1 MRQWIL
7 NIAIIAV
14 IVAVADW
21 ATGAAGNAMLRHMP
35 DTGTF
40 EADIN
45 QALTRKSADVLILGS
60 SKAKHHYVPRVLED
74 SLGMSVYNAGAD
86 GHDVAYA
93 CLVLQSW
100 LTRCTPRVVVLDICN
115 SMVNGDWIDNSIA
128 DIKCY
133 YGQNKAVT
141 AYIDSSRDW
150 RLKLK
155 LHSNLYRLNGSLVWL
170 TKAMLKHPAATTD
183 GYSPLYGS
191 DIEHGNT
198 TYGPFTPSHVE
209 AEQLRRIAW
218 LCRRNGIR
226 LHVVLSPNHEID
238 NGMRHWLAAETKRD
252 SVAFA
257 DMTEAPE
264 VWADRYYKDRGHLN
278 NDGAVMFTS
287 MITTMLRQDL
297 AASQISKCEAK

>member
-7 NIAIIAV
+7 SIAIIAA
-14 IVAVADW
+14 IVTAADW
-21 ATGAAGNAMLRHMP
+21 AAGVAGNALLQRMP
-35 DTGTF
+35 DSGTF

-45 QALTRKSADVLILGS
+45 QALTHKSADVLILGS
-60 SKAKHHYVPRVLED
+60 SKAKHHYVPKVIED
-74 SLGMSVYNAGAD
+74 SLGMSAYNAGAD

-115 SMVNGDWIDNSIA
+115 SMINGDWIDNSIA

-141 AYIDSSRDW
+141 DYIDSSQDW

-155 LHSNLYRLNGSLVWL
+155 LHSNLYRLNGSLLWL
-170 TKAMLKHPAATTD
+170 TKAMLKHPTTATD

-198 TYGPFTPSHVE
+198 TYGPFTPSPIEV
-209 AEQLRRIAW
+209 EQLRRIAR
-218 LCRRNGIR
+218 LCRQNGIR
-226 LHVVLSPNHEID
+226 LHIVLSPNHEID
-238 NGMRHWLAAETKRD
+238 NGMRHWLAAEAKRD

-264 VWADRYYKDRGHLN
+264 VWADHYYKDRGHLN
-278 NDGAVMFTS
+278 NDGAVTFTS
-287 MITTMLRQDL
+287 MMTVTLRQGL
-297 AASQISKCEAK
+297 TASPISKCDAK